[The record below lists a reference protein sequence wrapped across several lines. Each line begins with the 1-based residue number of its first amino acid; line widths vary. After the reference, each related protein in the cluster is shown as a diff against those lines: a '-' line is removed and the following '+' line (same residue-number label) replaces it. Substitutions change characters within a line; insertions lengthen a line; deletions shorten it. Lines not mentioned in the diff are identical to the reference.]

1 MRTDSAADFTQP
13 RTSSIGS
20 CTLPRSLTTSIR
32 APPTN
37 RVEVISNV
45 EPADDPKTHEQTA
58 KAAQRTNLRKTAGRP
73 MRYSPGRKRHAAMDV
88 SLPRPS
94 TRYQSALSA
103 DTLPAPKISTSST
116 AKRKL

>member
-13 RTSSIGS
+13 RTSTIGS

-32 APPTN
+32 AQPTN

-58 KAAQRTNLRKTAGRP
+58 KAAQRTNIRTTARHP
-73 MRYSPGRKRHAAMDV
+73 MRHSQRRKRHAAMDV
-88 SLPRPS
+88 ADHRPT
-94 TRYQSALSA
+94 TRYPS
-103 DTLPAPKISTSST
+103 
-116 AKRKL
+116 

>member
-58 KAAQRTNLRKTAGRP
+58 KAAQRTNLRKTAGP
-73 MRYSPGRKRHAAMDV
+73 PTKYPQGRKRQAAIDDAR
-88 SLPRPS
+88 PRPS
-94 TRYQSALSA
+94 TRYPSSLS
-103 DTLPAPKISTSST
+103 PNP
-116 AKRKL
+116 